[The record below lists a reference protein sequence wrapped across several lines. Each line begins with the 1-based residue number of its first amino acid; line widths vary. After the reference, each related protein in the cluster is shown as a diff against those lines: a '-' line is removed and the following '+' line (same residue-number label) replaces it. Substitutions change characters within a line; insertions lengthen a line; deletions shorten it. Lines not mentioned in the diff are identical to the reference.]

1 MPTPTQRNNTRRN
14 PDVPTEGNRRAEQ
27 TASPDRNVEESGTN
41 KEAAAPGT
49 IGTFS
54 PRELPAASASPRTGG
69 TTLPRGPGSR
79 DIRQILRDGVHEQ
92 LDSQRQRATE
102 GLGSLASAVRQTTE
116 HLREQGKPEMA
127 ELVDQAAEQADRL
140 SSSLEQLEL
149 EDLVYAV
156 ERFAKRRPTVFVA
169 SAFGLGLAA
178 ARFLKSSAGS
188 TDDREASAAADRA
201 WTTRSSDVSMP
212 TRHSF
217 EDVRSQGEM

>member
-1 MPTPTQRNNTRRN
+1 
-14 PDVPTEGNRRAEQ
+14 
-27 TASPDRNVEESGTN
+27 
-41 KEAAAPGT
+41 
-49 IGTFS
+49 
-54 PRELPAASASPRTGG
+54 
-69 TTLPRGPGSR
+69 
-79 DIRQILRDGVHEQ
+79 
-92 LDSQRQRATE
+92 
-102 GLGSLASAVRQTTE
+102 
-116 HLREQGKPEMA
+116 MA

-188 TDDREASAAADRA
+188 TNDREASAAADRA

-217 EDVRSQGEM
+217 EDGRSPGEM